1 LTYVVKSECVDCKH
15 TACVAV
21 CPVDCFFELE
31 NTLVI
36 DPDICIDCAICE
48 PECPVDAIVSDRK
61 LKPEESHWLDFNKEM
76 SRVGAP
82 VITKVKAPME
92 GHEDINYTDQEA
104 FEKVSRIP
112 FVDITDK

>member
-1 LTYVVKSECVDCKH
+1 
-15 TACVAV
+15 
-21 CPVDCFFELE
+21 
-31 NTLVI
+31 
-36 DPDICIDCAICE
+36 
-48 PECPVDAIVSDRK
+48 
-61 LKPEESHWLDFNKEM
+61 M

>member
-1 LTYVVKSECVDCKH
+1 MTYVVKSECVDCKH
-15 TACVAV
+15 TDCVKV
-21 CPVDCFFELE
+21 CPVDCFFEGE

-48 PECPVDAIVSDRK
+48 PECPVGAIVSDRK
-61 LKPEESHWLDFNKEM
+61 LKPEEHHWLDFNKEM
-76 SRVGAP
+76 SKKWP
-82 VITKVKAPME
+82 VITKVKDAME
-92 GHEDINYTDQEA
+92 GHENVDYTDKEA